1 MKQPNIDAIRMCW
14 MNESSSH
21 RINRNMNLCAHFY
34 RCCARFAHMMF
45 IQMFA
50 EGWPTRHN
58 NRQFY
63 SSMWPYLFHFI
74 CFYFYRRSAFVPSF
88 FDVDVCVSH
97 CCLPWHVRLFECLN
111 SRSRLNV
118 RVWAFEKMSISCIP
132 SLTSYYCTLSL
143 AQHFVWYSVSS
154 RLASAQNTNLGT
166 YHKMSPFF
174 AREPNCYVESR
185 FLWHRFNGYALAPNH
200 RGTGRKLVAHNR
212 WACGYHEV
220 RQFHI
225 FNSVDRQPLV
235 ERTNTACS
243 YTHRWAASKSLNKS
257 N

>member
-118 RVWAFEKMSISCIP
+118 RVWAFDKMSISCIP

-174 AREPNCYVESR
+174 CAWTKLLCWEPIFMASIQWIC
-185 FLWHRFNGYALAPNH
+185 LGTKPPWHRKKIGGSQSMSLRVSWGSSAPH
-200 RGTGRKLVAHNR
+200 FQLGRSSTVSRTDKHCLFLYPSMG
-212 WACGYHEV
+212 C
-220 RQFHI
+220 
-225 FNSVDRQPLV
+225 
-235 ERTNTACS
+235 EREFE
-243 YTHRWAASKSLNKS
+243 
-257 N
+257 